1 MCKLPTLRK
10 IYTRSHPYTA
20 IFTSVR
26 ARHAYCRHCRPYC
39 AFRITIPRN
48 RSHVYLEHIMAGST
62 LDPDNIPEP
71 DRSLGTGHD
80 TASLGP
86 SDISDSGS
94 DVQPGV
100 HGIEEPDIG
109 LDKGTTEDP
118 DSRIL
123 QVEGDSDAVGT
134 GEHASAGR
142 DSVETA
148 GDIGIDRIDYVNPG
162 DDPDLTDLDM
172 PPPPDR
178 QADRRQPRKQ

>member
-1 MCKLPTLRK
+1 MRKIPIMRK
-10 IYTRSHPYTA
+10 IYTLLLPVTA
-20 IFTSVR
+20 ISVFVP
-26 ARHAYCRHCRPYC
+26 ARHAYCTPCRPYC
-39 AFRITIPRN
+39 AFRIAMLRN
-48 RSHVYLEHIMAGST
+48 RSHVFLEYIMAGST

-94 DVQPGV
+94 DVQPGL
-100 HGIEEPDIG
+100 HGIEELDIG
-109 LDKGTTEDP
+109 LDKGTSEDP
-118 DSRIL
+118 DSRVL
-123 QVEGDSDAVGT
+123 KVEGDSDAAGT
-134 GEHASAGR
+134 GEYASAGR

-148 GDIGIDRIDYVNPG
+148 SDIGIDRIDYVNPE